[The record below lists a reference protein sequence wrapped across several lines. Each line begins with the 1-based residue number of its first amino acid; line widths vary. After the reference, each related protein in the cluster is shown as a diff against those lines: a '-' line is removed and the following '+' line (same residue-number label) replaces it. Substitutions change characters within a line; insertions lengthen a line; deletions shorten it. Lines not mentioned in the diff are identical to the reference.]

1 MPYLPINYYPKNTN
15 LEIGTDDNNKLSF
28 YCLIDDND
36 IITHAIIRVYDYLKK
51 DLKLII
57 YMDKF
62 GKKIQT
68 IEMSDDIFLE
78 WKNRT
83 TNDNTSIWTDNENSL
98 PIQGGLG
105 DKSILYVEIDN
116 DNDKNIGSNY
126 LENSKKYFWT
136 IEVFNENYDVFIVD
150 GNLDSQISTATNTLK
165 IYPNENIK
173 AGQKI
178 RLNYSEYNIKTIENN
193 YFDFTTTGN
202 CSKINN
208 GYQIILNSNVVLPTN
223 KNDLLIQVDV
233 YTFASQGTDF
243 DGTYTIS
250 DNKITITTS
259 VQLQETNNIYVYIY
273 RQYQTITINES
284 IKADIDTYYS
294 IYGDSIISSQNYFGT
309 QGLQN
314 LELKT
319 NNLINNSVSDVL
331 LSEIYLNSLFNMYHR
346 FISNSNKYDIKWYQY
361 IIKQNEKILYES
373 DKIYKP
379 YIDFSYNQ
387 FFDGNYS
394 LQIKVEYKNGLLKTF
409 NYPLNIQNEIK
420 NDIKI
425 IPFVD
430 TERKAIGINYNSY
443 ISNYIPKG
451 EIVDNE
457 EYQFNILDGV
467 IHNSYDGLYIK
478 PKVTLNYNISDISFK
493 NFEIK
498 GRLNS
503 NFSGDIIRFNNA
515 GKLKYDGY
523 DDEFSFPGFRQ
534 SEDISEY
541 KSTLLTSPQSADQM
555 NNQPESITIFTTQK
569 ESEEEK
575 DITGLYDYDYMSKF
589 DFVIELKDGEFS
601 FKLQDGIGTTIILR
615 NNFISSINNLALYG
629 DIYWKKVN
637 FYDENEL
644 SVFNLNFETSILN
657 LNGGTL
663 TSPNGYGDYSW
674 LVFRNNYNK
683 NNEVIYRKFIGEII
697 GNNSGI
703 YDYSIGGDDKYDYML
718 VPIYKDGNNNFSS
731 GIIIESEPIDTD
743 WYEVSLFDTNFDNS
757 NIKDSIYEL
766 SIGEKWYFELDA
778 DSGSI
783 TYNTETGKHSVG
795 QKFPKITKTQTNYMS
810 GSLSCK
816 LGRIKD
822 ECAYI
827 NDNLEYLQK
836 FIDFANNNN
845 IKILRLKNGMVI
857 PVEITLK
864 SSNTN
869 ESLIGTPTDISFDWI
884 QVGDHLKASLYELF

>member
-15 LEIGTDDNNKLSF
+15 LEIDTDNKLSF

-62 GKKIQT
+62 GKIVTTTEK
-68 IEMSDDIFLE
+68 DDAGFLS
-78 WKNRT
+78 WKNRNGT
-83 TNDNTSIWTDNENSL
+83 VESDGTVGWSKNENNL

-116 DNDKNIGSNY
+116 NNY

-136 IEVFNENYDVFIVD
+136 IEVFNKNYDVFIVD
-150 GNLDSQISTATNTLK
+150 GNLDSKIDTATNTLK
-165 IYPNENIK
+165 IYPNENVK

-178 RLNYSEYNIKTIENN
+178 RLDYSEYNIETIKNN
-193 YFDFTTTGN
+193 YFDFTTTGK
-202 CSKINN
+202 CVKDENN
-208 GYQIILNSNVVLPTN
+208 YIITLNSLTAIPD
-223 KNDLLIQVDV
+223 KKDDLLIQVDV
-233 YTFASQGTDF
+233 YTFSFENNNGF
-243 DGTYTIS
+243 DGTYIINNDGT
-250 DNKITITTS
+250 ITITTS

-294 IYGDSIISSQNYFGT
+294 IYGDSITSFQNYFGT
-309 QGLQN
+309 QGLQT

-319 NNLINNSVSDVL
+319 NNLIDNNVGDVP
-331 LSEIYLNSLFNMYHR
+331 LSEIDLNSLFNMYHR
-346 FISNSNKYDIKWYQY
+346 FISNSNNYDIKWYQY
-361 IIKQNEKILYES
+361 IIKQSGKILYES

-387 FFDGNYS
+387 FFNGNYY

-420 NDIKI
+420 DDIKI
-425 IPFVD
+425 IPFLD
-430 TERKAIGINYNSY
+430 TERKAIGIDYNSY

-451 EIVDNE
+451 EIIDNK
-457 EYQFNILDGV
+457 EYQFNVLDGV
-467 IHNSYDGLYIK
+467 THSSYDGLYIK
-478 PKVTLNYNISDISFK
+478 PKVTLDYKISDIPFK
-493 NFEIK
+493 DFEIK

-503 NFSGDIIRFNNA
+503 NFSGNIIKFDTGVLNYN
-515 GKLKYDGY
+515 GY
-523 DDEFSFPGFRQ
+523 TNKFSFMGAELGTNIF
-534 SEDISEY
+534 EY
-541 KSTLLTSPQSADQM
+541 KSTLLTSQSADQM
-555 NNQPESITIFTTQK
+555 NNQPESITIFTTQT

-589 DFVIELKDGEFS
+589 DFIIKLKYNHFS
-601 FKLQDGIGTTIILR
+601 FTLQDGKDKTITIHSNLT
-615 NNFISSINNLALYG
+615 ISSINNLVLCG

-637 FYDENEL
+637 FYDENGL
-644 SVFNLNFETSILN
+644 SIFNLNFETSILN

-703 YDYSIGGDDKYDYML
+703 YDYSIGGDNKYDYML
-718 VPIYKDGNNNFSS
+718 VPVYKDSEDNFSS

-766 SIGEKWYFELDA
+766 GIGDKWYFELDA

-783 TYNTETGKHSVG
+783 TYNTETEKHSVG
-795 QKFPKITKTQTNYMS
+795 QKFPKITKSQTNYMS
-810 GSLSCK
+810 GSLTCK

-822 ECAYI
+822 ECVYI

-845 IKILRLKNGMVI
+845 IKILRLKNGMTI

-869 ESLIGTPTDISFDWI
+869 ESLIGTPTDISFDWVQI
-884 QVGDHLKASLYELF
+884 GDHLNASLYELF